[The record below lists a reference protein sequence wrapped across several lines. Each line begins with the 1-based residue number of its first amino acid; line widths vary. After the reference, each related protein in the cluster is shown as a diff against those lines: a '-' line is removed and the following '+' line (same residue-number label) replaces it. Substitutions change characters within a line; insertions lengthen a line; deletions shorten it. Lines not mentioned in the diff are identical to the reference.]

1 MTTCNYKTSCDF
13 YNDRLDSIPALAE
26 LMKENYCLG
35 NFLACARYAFAKAN
49 GCSKV
54 PDHILPN
61 EHDFISLFHRS
72 AILPQ
77 RRR

>member
-1 MTTCNYKTSCDF
+1 MTCHYTINCDF
-13 YNDRLDSIPALAE
+13 YNDRLESIPDLAE

-49 GCSKV
+49 GCTTV

-61 EHDFISLFHRS
+61 EHDFISLFHQYVT
-72 AILPQ
+72 LPQ
-77 RRR
+77 SRR